1 MGQKKKLKNM
11 KKRKHNNKKKSII
24 AIMGIL
30 FLFVL
35 INLVNAEILFHEQ
48 RYNLQIPTANNQTDV
63 YDFFYMDY
71 NHSSNDQVIQGQYYE
86 VYLLYSTNI
95 LQWNQLNLNNE
106 VTLCTLY
113 ITRYAHGNYTT
124 LYNENFTEDTDVQ
137 NKKYFIL
144 MSDGDSDTARFDC
157 YFNDPTY
164 SGVDMPITLSI
175 NAPTQ
180 YCKACQYT
188 DWYELQGNVQAKTM
202 QSNTAT
208 VLTYIQKF
216 STLIF
221 EFIVYIFWLFLI
233 AMFFFA
239 IGMIFWAIYFVYLWL
254 IQLEK

>member
-1 MGQKKKLKNM
+1 MGQKSKIKKM
-11 KKRKHNNKKKSII
+11 KKKKNHKGKSMLII
-24 AIMGIL
+24 GIL
-30 FLFVL
+30 FTFIM
-35 INLVNAEILFHEQ
+35 INLINAEILYHEQ

-63 YDFFYMDY
+63 YDFFYMNY

-86 VYLLYSTNI
+86 NYLLYSTNI

-113 ITRYAHGNYTT
+113 ITKYAGGNYTT
-124 LYNENFTEDTDVQ
+124 LYSENFTEDTDVL

-144 MSDGDSDTARFDC
+144 FSDGDSDTARFDC

-175 NAPTQ
+175 NSPTQ

-202 QSNTAT
+202 QTNTAI

-221 EFIVYIFWLFLI
+221 EFMVYIFWLILI
-233 AMFFFA
+233 AMFFFV
-239 IGMIFWAIYFVYLWL
+239 IGMIFWSLYWVYLWL